1 MSAFKKNLM
10 VGITVLLALI
20 LLGWMLLRF
29 SDAPF
34 RLFAKAQMPVKLE
47 APSAEGVSEGTSI
60 YYLGVSVGR
69 VTKIDRSDDLRSVVM
84 QGLVDPPI
92 PANVEGRIRTQ
103 LFGGGASISLILV
116 PYTADD
122 IAAGTTRPST
132 SATAAAMAQR
142 VEPQGELRPN
152 SRIRAIF
159 VGIDIL
165 PKEFTDLSQELRRTS
180 EQFRES
186 QLIPKLASAV
196 DTFKMN
202 IDKAGNL
209 IDSMNRVV
217 GDEKAQ
223 KSITTAI
230 ENFRITSERAANISQ
245 KLEALSIKADTRL
258 DEVAG
263 NTNKLLN
270 TATGRVDEIGKLM
283 GDRLVQIAKTI
294 DQFES
299 ITRKINE
306 GNGTAA
312 MLLNDPV
319 LYENLLDVSK
329 EMKLTVTDLKRL
341 VEQWEQEGVPFKL
354 GKSK

>member
-10 VGITVLLALI
+10 VGITVLIALI
-20 LLGWMLLRF
+20 LLGWMILRF

-34 RLFAKAQMPVKLE
+34 RLFAKAQMPISLE
-47 APSAEGVSEGTSI
+47 APSADGVSEGTSI

-69 VTKIDRSDDLRSVVM
+69 VTKIDRSQDLRSVWM
-84 QGLVDPPI
+84 EALIDPPV

-116 PYTADD
+116 PDTADEL
-122 IAAGTTRPST
+122 AAGTTRPS
-132 SATAAAMAQR
+132 SSPFSMPN
-142 VEPQGELRPN
+142 VEPRGELKAN

-159 VGIDIL
+159 VGVDIL

-186 QLIPKLASAV
+186 QLVPKLAAAV
-196 DTFKMN
+196 DTFKTN

-209 IDSMNRVV
+209 IDSMNKLV

-223 KSITTAI
+223 KRIQDAI
-230 ENFRITSERAANISQ
+230 ANFRDTSETASRVAKKI
-245 KLEALSIKADTRL
+245 EALTDKADTRF

-263 NTNKLLN
+263 NTNKLLVS
-270 TATGRVDEIGKLM
+270 AQGRVDEIGRLM
-283 GDRLVQIAKTI
+283 GDRLVQVAKTLE
-294 DQFES
+294 QFEA

-306 GNGTAA
+306 GQGTAA
-312 MLLNDPV
+312 LLLNDPA

-329 EMKLTVTDLKRL
+329 EMKLTISDLKRL

-354 GKSK
+354 GKGK

>member
-1 MSAFKKNLM
+1 MTAFKKNLM
-10 VGITVLLALI
+10 VGITVLIALI

-29 SDAPF
+29 SDVPV
-34 RLFAKAQMPVKLE
+34 RLFTRKQMPISLE

-69 VTKIDRSDDLRSVVM
+69 VTKSDRSPDLRSVVM
-84 QGLVDPPI
+84 EGLVDPPI

-116 PYTADD
+116 PYTAD
-122 IAAGTTRPST
+122 ALKAGTTRPS
-132 SATAAAMAQR
+132 SSPFSMPQEI
-142 VEPQGELRPN
+142 EPRGELKNN

-186 QLIPKLASAV
+186 QLVPKLASAV

-209 IDSMNRVV
+209 IDSMNKLV

-223 KSITTAI
+223 KSINETI
-230 ENFRITSERAANISQ
+230 ENFRATSETATRIAKKIETVSA
-245 KLEALSIKADTRL
+245 KADVRL

-263 NTNKLLN
+263 NTNKLLVG
-270 TATGRVDEIGKLM
+270 AQGRLDEIARLM
-283 GDRLVQIAKTI
+283 GDRLVQIAKTLE
-294 DQFES
+294 QFEA

-306 GNGTAA
+306 GQGTAA
-312 MLLNDPV
+312 LLLNDPS

-329 EMKLTVTDLKRL
+329 EMKLTIADL
-341 VEQWEQEGVPFKL
+341 
-354 GKSK
+354 

>member
-1 MSAFKKNLM
+1 M
-10 VGITVLLALI
+10 VGVTVLVALI

-34 RLFAKAQMPVKLE
+34 RLFAKAQMPINLE

-69 VTKIDRSDDLRSVVM
+69 VTKIERSGDLRSVVM

-116 PYTADD
+116 PYTVDEV
-122 IAAGTTRPST
+122 AAGMTRPST
-132 SATAAAMAQR
+132 APAEVAQTI
-142 VEPQGELRPN
+142 EPRGELKAN
-152 SRIRAIF
+152 STIRAVF

-165 PKEFTDLSQELRRTS
+165 PKEFTELSQELRNTS
-180 EQFRES
+180 QQFRQS
-186 QLIPKLASAV
+186 QLVPKLASAV

-209 IDSMNRVV
+209 IDSMNKLV
-217 GDEKAQ
+217 GDEKAR
-223 KSITTAI
+223 KDINLAI
-230 ENFRITSERAANISQ
+230 ENFRITSERAANVAQ
-245 KLEALSIKADTRL
+245 KLETMSTKVDARI
-258 DEVAG
+258 DEVSG
-263 NTNKLLN
+263 NTNKLLI
-270 TATGRVDEIGKLM
+270 TAQGRVDEIGKLM
-283 GDRLVQIAKTI
+283 GDRLVQIAKSI

-306 GNGTAA
+306 GNGSAA
-312 MLLNDPV
+312 MLLNDPA

-329 EMKLTVTDLKRL
+329 EMKVTITDLKRL

-354 GKSK
+354 GKGK

>member
-1 MSAFKKNLM
+1 MTAFKKNLM

-34 RLFAKAQMPVKLE
+34 RLFAKAQMPILVE

-103 LFGGGASISLILV
+103 LFGGGAAISLILV
-116 PYTADD
+116 PYTIDE

-132 SATAAAMAQR
+132 SAIMATQT
-142 VEPQGELRPN
+142 VQPQGQLKPN
-152 SRIRAIF
+152 SRIRAVF
-159 VGIDIL
+159 LGIDIL

-186 QLIPKLASAV
+186 QIIPKLAGAV

-202 IDKAGNL
+202 IDKAGSL
-209 IDSMNRVV
+209 IDSMNRLV

-223 KSITTAI
+223 KNLHDAI
-230 ENFRITSERAANISQ
+230 ANFRDTSETASRVAKKI
-245 KLEALSIKADTRL
+245 EAITDKADTRF

-263 NTNKLLN
+263 NANKLLT
-270 TATGRVDEIGKLM
+270 TAQGRVDEIGKLM

-294 DQFES
+294 DQFEQ

-312 MLLNDPV
+312 ALLNDPA

-329 EMKLTVTDLKRL
+329 EMKLTILDLKRL

-354 GKSK
+354 GKGK

>member
-1 MSAFKKNLM
+1 MTAFKKNLM

-34 RLFAKAQMPVKLE
+34 RLFAKAQMPIMIE
-47 APSAEGVSEGTSI
+47 APSAEGVSEGTNI

-69 VTKIDRSDDLRSVVM
+69 VTKIDRSDDLKSVVM

-116 PYTADD
+116 PYTAGELTS
-122 IAAGTTRPST
+122 GTTRPS
-132 SATAAAMAQR
+132 SSPFMDSQNIEPRGALTA
-142 VEPQGELRPN
+142 N
-152 SRIRAIF
+152 SRVRAMF
-159 VGIDIL
+159 LGIDIL
-165 PKEFTDLSQELRRTS
+165 PKEFTELSQELRKTS

-186 QLIPKLASAV
+186 QLVPKLANAV

-202 IDKAGNL
+202 IDKAGRL
-209 IDSMNRVV
+209 IDSMNKLV

-223 KSITTAI
+223 KSINDAI
-230 ENFRITSERAANISQ
+230 ANFRETSETATRIAKKIET
-245 KLEALSIKADTRL
+245 LTDKADTRF

-263 NTNKLLN
+263 NTNKLLT
-270 TATGRVDEIGKLM
+270 TAQGRVDEVGKLL
-283 GDRLVQIAKTI
+283 GDRLVQMARALE
-294 DQFES
+294 QFEA

-306 GNGTAA
+306 GKGTAA
-312 MLLNDPV
+312 MLLNDPG

-329 EMKLTVTDLKRL
+329 EMKLTIVDLKRL

-354 GKSK
+354 GKGK

>member
-1 MSAFKKNLM
+1 MSLYKKNLLVGVTVM
-10 VGITVLLALI
+10 VALI

-34 RLFAKAQMPVKLE
+34 RIFAKAQMPIGLE

-69 VTKIDRSDDLRSVVM
+69 VVKIDRSQDLRSVWM
-84 QGLVDPPI
+84 EALIDPPV

-116 PYTADD
+116 PYTADELD
-122 IAAGTTRPST
+122 ATSRPT
-132 SATAAAMAQR
+132 SAPLSMTQNIAPR
-142 VEPQGELRPN
+142 GELKAH
-152 SRIRAIF
+152 SRVRAVF
-159 VGIDIL
+159 VGVDIL

-186 QLIPKLASAV
+186 QLVPKLAGAV
-196 DTFKMN
+196 DTFKLN
-202 IDKAGNL
+202 IDKAGKL
-209 IDSMNRVV
+209 IDSMNQLV

-223 KSITTAI
+223 KSINETI
-230 ENFRITSERAANISQ
+230 ENFRSASQ
-245 KLEALSIKADTRL
+245 TATRIAKNLEALSEKTSVRI

-263 NTNKLLN
+263 NSNKLLIS
-270 TATGRVDEIGKLM
+270 AQSRLDEIARLM
-283 GDRLVQIAKTI
+283 GERLVQIAKTI
-294 DQFES
+294 EQFEAIS
-299 ITRKINE
+299 RKINE
-306 GNGTAA
+306 GKGTAA
-312 MLLNDPV
+312 MLLNDPA

-329 EMKLTVTDLKRL
+329 EMKLTVSDLRRL

-354 GKSK
+354 GKGK

>member
-1 MSAFKKNLM
+1 M
-10 VGITVLLALI
+10 VGITVLIALI
-20 LLGWMLLRF
+20 LLGWMILRF

-34 RLFAKAQMPVKLE
+34 RLFAKAQMPISLE

-69 VTKIDRSDDLRSVVM
+69 VTKIERSQDLRSVVM
-84 QGLVDPPI
+84 EGLIDPPI

-116 PYTADD
+116 PYTIDE
-122 IAAGTTRPST
+122 IVMGTTRPS
-132 SATAAAMAQR
+132 SSPVAATQSM
-142 VEPQGELRPN
+142 EPRGELKPN
-152 SRIRAIF
+152 SRIRAVF

-186 QLIPKLASAV
+186 QIIPKLAGAV

-209 IDSMNRVV
+209 IDSMNRLV

-223 KSITTAI
+223 KNINTAL
-230 ENFRITSERAANISQ
+230 ENFRFTSEKAASIAQ
-245 KLEALSIKADTRL
+245 KLEALSVKADTRL

-263 NTNKLLN
+263 NTNKLLT
-270 TATGRVDEIGKLM
+270 TAQGRVDEIGKLM

-294 DQFES
+294 DQFEA

-306 GNGTAA
+306 GKGTAA
-312 MLLNDPV
+312 ALLNDPA

-329 EMKLTVTDLKRL
+329 EMKLTISDLKRL

-354 GKSK
+354 GKGK

>member
-1 MSAFKKNLM
+1 MTAFKKNLM

-20 LLGWMLLRF
+20 LLGWMILRF

-34 RLFAKAQMPVKLE
+34 RLFAKAQMPISLE
-47 APSAEGVSEGTSI
+47 APSADGVSEGTSI

-69 VTKIDRSDDLRSVVM
+69 VTKIDRSQDLRSVWM
-84 QGLVDPPI
+84 QALIDPPV

-116 PYTADD
+116 PDTADGL
-122 IAAGTTRPST
+122 AAGTTRPSSSPST
-132 SATAAAMAQR
+132 MSQN
-142 VEPQGELRPN
+142 VEPRGELKAN

-159 VGIDIL
+159 VGVDIL

-186 QLIPKLASAV
+186 QLVPKLATAV
-196 DTFKMN
+196 DTFKTN

-209 IDSMNRVV
+209 IDSMNKLV

-223 KSITTAI
+223 KSIHDAI
-230 ENFRITSERAANISQ
+230 ANFRDTSETASRVAKKI
-245 KLEALSIKADTRL
+245 EALTDKADTRF

-263 NTNKLLN
+263 NTNKLLT
-270 TATGRVDEIGKLM
+270 TAQGRVDEIGKLL
-283 GDRLVQIAKTI
+283 GDRLLQIAKTLE
-294 DQFES
+294 QFEA

-306 GNGTAA
+306 GQGTAA
-312 MLLNDPV
+312 LLLNDPA

-329 EMKLTVTDLKRL
+329 EMKLTISDLKRL

-354 GKSK
+354 GKGK

>member
-1 MSAFKKNLM
+1 MTAFKKNLM
-10 VGITVLLALI
+10 VGITVLVALI

-34 RLFAKAQMPVKLE
+34 RLFAKAQMPINLE
-47 APSAEGVSEGTSI
+47 APSAEGVSEGTNI

-69 VTKIDRSDDLRSVVM
+69 VTKIDRSKDQKRVVM

-116 PYTADD
+116 PYTADEV
-122 IAAGTTRPST
+122 ASGATRPSSSPFVDGQT
-132 SATAAAMAQR
+132 I
-142 VEPQGELRPN
+142 EPQGKLEPN
-152 SRIRAIF
+152 STIRTVF
-159 VGIDIL
+159 LGIDIL
-165 PKEFTDLSQELRRTS
+165 PKEFTDLSQELRKTS

-186 QLIPKLASAV
+186 QLVPKLANAV

-202 IDKAGNL
+202 IDKAGKL
-209 IDSMNRVV
+209 IDSMNGLV

-223 KSITTAI
+223 KSIKEAI
-230 ENFRITSERAANISQ
+230 ANFRETSETATRIAKKIESLTD
-245 KLEALSIKADTRL
+245 KTDSRL

-263 NTNKLLN
+263 NTNKLL
-270 TATGRVDEIGKLM
+270 TSAQGRVDEVGKLL
-283 GDRLVQIAKTI
+283 GDRLVQVARTL
-294 DQFES
+294 DQFEA

-306 GNGTAA
+306 GKGTAA
-312 MLLNDPV
+312 MLLNDPA
-319 LYENLLDVSK
+319 LYENLIDVSK
-329 EMKLTVTDLKRL
+329 EMKLTVMDLKRL

-354 GKSK
+354 GKGK

>member
-1 MSAFKKNLM
+1 MTAFKKNLM
-10 VGITVLLALI
+10 VGITVLVALI

-34 RLFAKAQMPVKLE
+34 RLFAKAQMPIKLQ

-84 QGLVDPPI
+84 QGMVDPPI

-103 LFGGGASISLILV
+103 LFGGGASISLVLV
-116 PYTADD
+116 PFTADE
-122 IAAGTTRPST
+122 IAAGATVPTT
-132 SATAAAMAQR
+132 SATSEAQF
-142 VEPQGELRPN
+142 VEPRGQLKPN
-152 SRIRAIF
+152 SQVRATF
-159 VGIDIL
+159 LGIDLL
-165 PKEFTDLSQELRRTS
+165 PKEFTELSTELRRTS
-180 EQFRES
+180 EQFRQS
-186 QLIPKLASAV
+186 QLVPKLASAV
-196 DTFKMN
+196 DTFKAN
-202 IDKAGNL
+202 IDKAGTL

-217 GDEKAQ
+217 GDEKSQ
-223 KSITTAI
+223 KNITLAL
-230 ENFRITSERAANISQ
+230 ENFRITSERAANVAQ
-245 KLEALSIKADTRL
+245 KLEALSTKADTRF
-258 DEVAG
+258 DEVAT

-270 TATGRVDEIGKLM
+270 TAQGRVDEIGKLM

-294 DQFES
+294 DQFEA

-312 MLLNDPV
+312 MLLNDPA
-319 LYENLLDVSK
+319 LYENLVDVSK
-329 EMKLTVTDLKRL
+329 EMKLTVLDLKRL

-354 GKSK
+354 GKGK

>member
-1 MSAFKKNLM
+1 MTAFKKNLM
-10 VGITVLLALI
+10 VGITVLVALI

-34 RLFAKAQMPVKLE
+34 RLFAKAQMPISLE
-47 APSAEGVSEGTSI
+47 APSAEGVSEGTNS

-69 VTKIDRSDDLRSVVM
+69 VTKIDRSKDLKSVVM
-84 QGLVDPPI
+84 EGLVDPPI

-116 PYTADD
+116 PYTAAEL
-122 IAAGTTRPST
+122 AANTTRPSSLPIGDT
-132 SATAAAMAQR
+132 QNIEPSEEKLKAHSRVRAA
-142 VEPQGELRPN
+142 
-152 SRIRAIF
+152 F

-186 QLIPKLASAV
+186 QLVPKLANAV

-202 IDKAGNL
+202 IDKAGRL
-209 IDSMNRVV
+209 IDSMNGLV

-223 KSITTAI
+223 KSIKDAI
-230 ENFRITSERAANISQ
+230 ANFRETSETATRIAKKI
-245 KLEALSIKADTRL
+245 EALSDKTDSRL

-263 NTNKLLN
+263 NTNKLL
-270 TATGRVDEIGKLM
+270 TSAQGRVDEVGKLL
-283 GDRLVQIAKTI
+283 GDRLVQMARTLE
-294 DQFES
+294 QFEA

-306 GNGTAA
+306 GKGTAA
-312 MLLNDPV
+312 MLLNDPA
-319 LYENLLDVSK
+319 LYENLVDVSK
-329 EMKLTVTDLKRL
+329 EMRLTILDLKRL

-354 GKSK
+354 GKGK

>member
-10 VGITVLLALI
+10 VGITVLVALI
-20 LLGWMLLRF
+20 LLGWMILRF

-34 RLFAKAQMPVKLE
+34 RLFAKAQMPINLE

-69 VTKIDRSDDLRSVVM
+69 VTKIDRSKDLRSVVM

-103 LFGGGASISLILV
+103 LFGGGASISLVLV
-116 PYTADD
+116 PYTVDE
-122 IAAGTTRPST
+122 IAAGGTGPGTQPVE
-132 SATAAAMAQR
+132 MAQTI
-142 VEPQGELRPN
+142 EPRGTLKPN
-152 SRIRAIF
+152 SIIRAVF
-159 VGIDIL
+159 LGIDIL

-180 EQFRES
+180 EQFRQS
-186 QLIPKLASAV
+186 QLVPKLASAV

-209 IDSMNRVV
+209 IDSMNRLV
-217 GDEKAQ
+217 GDEKAR
-223 KSITTAI
+223 KDINTAI
-230 ENFRITSERAANISQ
+230 ENFRITSERAASVSA
-245 KLEALSIKADTRL
+245 KLEALSTKVDARV

-270 TATGRVDEIGKLM
+270 TANSRVDEIGKLM

-312 MLLNDPV
+312 MLLNDPL

-329 EMKLTVTDLKRL
+329 EMKLTVQDLKRL
-341 VEQWEQEGVPFKL
+341 VEQWETEGVPFKL
-354 GKSK
+354 GKGK

>member
-10 VGITVLLALI
+10 VGITVLVALI
-20 LLGWMLLRF
+20 LLGWMILRF

-34 RLFAKAQMPVKLE
+34 RLFAKAQMPISLE
-47 APSAEGVSEGTSI
+47 APSADGVSEGTSI

-69 VTKIDRSDDLRSVVM
+69 VTKIDRSQDLRSVWM
-84 QGLVDPPI
+84 EALIDPPV

-116 PYTADD
+116 PDTADEL
-122 IAAGTTRPST
+122 AAGTTRPS
-132 SATAAAMAQR
+132 SSPFSMPN
-142 VEPQGELRPN
+142 VEPRGELKAN

-159 VGIDIL
+159 VGVDIL

-186 QLIPKLASAV
+186 QLVPKLAAAV
-196 DTFKMN
+196 DTFKTN

-209 IDSMNRVV
+209 IDSMNKLV

-223 KSITTAI
+223 KRIQDAI
-230 ENFRITSERAANISQ
+230 ANFRDTSETASRVAKKI
-245 KLEALSIKADTRL
+245 EALTDKADTRF

-263 NTNKLLN
+263 NTNKLLVS
-270 TATGRVDEIGKLM
+270 AQGRVDEIGRLM
-283 GDRLVQIAKTI
+283 GDRLVQVAKTLE
-294 DQFES
+294 QFEA

-306 GNGTAA
+306 GQGTAA
-312 MLLNDPV
+312 LLLNDPA

-329 EMKLTVTDLKRL
+329 EMKLTISDLKRL

-354 GKSK
+354 GKGK